1 MSEKPSTMS
10 TGQNRGDENQP
21 RPQYVKP
28 TVRAMTES
36 EILSTFQVS
45 VSATTWW
52 VM

>member
-10 TGQNRGDENQP
+10 TNQRGDENQS

-45 VSATTWW
+45 VSAATWW

>member
-10 TGQNRGDENQP
+10 TGHRGDENQP

-28 TVRAMTES
+28 TVRTMTED

>member
-10 TGQNRGDENQP
+10 TDQNRGNGDQP

-28 TVRAMTES
+28 TVRTMTED

>member
-10 TGQNRGDENQP
+10 MDQSRGDEKP

-28 TVRAMTES
+28 TVRAMTEN

>member
-1 MSEKPSTMS
+1 MSEKPGTMS
-10 TGQNRGDENQP
+10 TDQLGGNEDQP